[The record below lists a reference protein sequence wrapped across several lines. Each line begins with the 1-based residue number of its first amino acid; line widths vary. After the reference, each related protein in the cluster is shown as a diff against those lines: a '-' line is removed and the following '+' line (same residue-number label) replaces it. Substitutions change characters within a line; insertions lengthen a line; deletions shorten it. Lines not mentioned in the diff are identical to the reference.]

1 MVPKENYGLQM
12 RVCPPEGGEAADS
25 RKFTVVSE
33 EGREKLV
40 VGAPCLAAVQPGWNA
55 HRRDEKGAE
64 VIDYK
69 MVVRRPSR
77 GMNSS
82 RTAPSLI
89 EGGPSRLNVRR
100 IHATSIWPIL
110 FCSEEKSGRN
120 STGHLPYSCRTTLR
134 RELFSFLTIRQP
146 MRPTLLPLTTLS
158 LSLG

>member
-40 VGAPCLAAVQPGWNA
+40 VGAPGLAAVQPGWNA
-55 HRRDEKGAE
+55 HRRDEKSAE

-89 EGGPSRLNVRR
+89 EGDPRDLTLGGYMQRVFGRSCFAVKKNPEG
-100 IHATSIWPIL
+100 IQPAT
-110 FCSEEKSGRN
+110 C
-120 STGHLPYSCRTTLR
+120 
-134 RELFSFLTIRQP
+134 LTRAGQH
-146 MRPTLLPLTTLS
+146 
-158 LSLG
+158 